1 MGLHLKMKGEINLTI
16 SSVNINSFN
25 ISTLGGENNKTF
37 LKIEGITGKKS
48 DIILIVDTRIGRKVQ
63 EIEKMMQLSKN
74 GKYKLYSNSTRESR
88 GVAIAIKSSVFH
100 EVYETIKDPNENFLI
115 LKVKIQGKKFA
126 LGVIYGPNRNDAEF
140 FRDIHAVLENL
151 EEKIILGEILIQY
164 WIIDVG
170 W

>member
-1 MGLHLKMKGEINLTI
+1 MKGEINLTI

-25 ISTLGGENNKTF
+25 ISTLGRENNKTF

-48 DIILIVDTRIGRKVQ
+48 DIILIVDTRMGRKVK
-63 EIEKMMQLSKN
+63 EIEKMIQLSKN

-88 GVAIAIKSSVFH
+88 EVALAIKSSVFH
-100 EVYETIKDPNENFLI
+100 EVYETIEDPNENFLI
-115 LKVKIQGKKFA
+115 LKVKIQGKKIA
-126 LGVIYGPNRNDAEF
+126 LGVIYGPNRNDTEF
-140 FRDIHAVLENL
+140 FRDIHAVLENV

>member
-1 MGLHLKMKGEINLTI
+1 MKGEINLTI

-48 DIILIVDTRIGRKVQ
+48 DIILIVDTRMGRKGK
-63 EIEKMMQLSKN
+63 EIEKIMQLSKN

-88 GVAIAIKSSVFH
+88 GVALAIKSSVFH

-115 LKVKIQGKKFA
+115 LKVKIQGKK
-126 LGVIYGPNRNDAEF
+126 
-140 FRDIHAVLENL
+140 
-151 EEKIILGEILIQY
+151 
-164 WIIDVG
+164 
-170 W
+170 